1 MADIDDLKAA
11 FEQLVTAFN
20 KGNLDA
26 WSAMYHDQASLKL
39 ANVPFAVD
47 GKAERQQSVQTFF
60 AKPRARQHIPCRDL
74 SALTSVPALFPPQR
88 NLRNI

>member
-26 WSAMYHDQASLKL
+26 WSAMYHD
-39 ANVPFAVD
+39 
-47 GKAERQQSVQTFF
+47 
-60 AKPRARQHIPCRDL
+60 RAIW
-74 SALTSVPALFPPQR
+74 
-88 NLRNI
+88 